1 MYYMFIVIS
10 KLIIKVFICN
20 FFNLSVIYEEWMIYI
35 YLLISLLYLYVWGFF
50 YIYLMKW
57 LLYRGLEEESIRF
70 YL

>member
-20 FFNLSVIYEEWMIYI
+20 FFNLSVIYEEWMIYL

-50 YIYLMKW
+50 LYLFNEM
-57 LLYRGLEEESIRF
+57 IVI
-70 YL
+70 